1 MKRLTLGAAL
11 LVATLATTWL
21 AVAPAHALEETP
33 IGYAARQRAATRPWH
48 GNYYHTQWGTPVALV
63 VPPCAGMRTDYSWGV
78 PSMRITTNYHQ
89 FRPGY
94 PGGGYGTTGPFYP
107 TPRWP
112 SDTDQ
117 FGVYYI
123 RAPW

>member
-11 LVATLATTWL
+11 LVATLTAL
-21 AVAPAHALEETP
+21 GSAVEPASALEDTV
-33 IGYAARQRAATRPWH
+33 IGSIARQKAATRPWH
-48 GNYYHTQWGTPVALV
+48 GRYYHTQWGSPVALV
-63 VPPCAGMRTDYSWGV
+63 VPPCAGMATDYKWGV
-78 PSMRITTNYHQ
+78 PSMRITTIHHQ

-94 PGGGYGTTGPFYP
+94 PGGGYGPTGAFYP

-112 SDTDQ
+112 SDTNQ

>member
-11 LVATLATTWL
+11 LVLTIAGWLTADRATAMEQTY
-21 AVAPAHALEETP
+21 
-33 IGYAARQRAATRPWH
+33 IGRIARQRAATRPWH
-48 GNYYHTQWGTPVALV
+48 GNYYETMWGSPVALV
-63 VPPCAGMRTDYSWGV
+63 VPPNAGLQTNYGWGV
-78 PSMRITTNYHQ
+78 PSMRISPIYHQ
-89 FRPGY
+89 YRPGY
-94 PGGGYGTTGPFYP
+94 PGGGYGPSGAFYP

-112 SDTDQ
+112 SDTNQ